1 MRSGFDYCRNSERF
15 IGRQI
20 GVMVAGNDV
29 MFGRAVPW
37 QLPSSM
43 WRELVNLCGYHGGF
57 INELWLFT
65 CWAMLVRS
73 GHYHEWVFFLINF

>member
-1 MRSGFDYCRNSERF
+1 
-15 IGRQI
+15 
-20 GVMVAGNDV
+20 
-29 MFGRAVPW
+29 
-37 QLPSSM
+37 M

-73 GHYHEWVFFLINF
+73 GHYHEWVFFLINFKKNYKLYSFFQFCDGATFSDRSQEKLAKFG